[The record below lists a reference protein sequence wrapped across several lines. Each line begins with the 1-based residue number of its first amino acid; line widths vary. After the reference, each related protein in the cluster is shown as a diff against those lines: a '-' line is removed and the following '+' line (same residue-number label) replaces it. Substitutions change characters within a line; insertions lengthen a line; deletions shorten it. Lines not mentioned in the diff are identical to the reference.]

1 MRQACGR
8 IFDRVMRGLLL
19 ISGIHLASG
28 PVLGQTPE
36 WSLRRG
42 VAIGSVDDPVYGL
55 SEVRGVLADA
65 DHVYVLLG
73 QEGKVRVFTRAGEFV
88 RDLGGRGE
96 GPGELMMPSSM
107 GWRGSRLWV
116 ADVGLRRFTL
126 LDVATGEAETIP
138 YEVDAPLAYHFS
150 SVVPRAIL
158 DNGRLVGSPTYSGTR
173 VVARGGIL
181 HLPLLVSETTGS
193 LRDTLA
199 LLTLGGG
206 PVEIRAGLAPDR
218 RLFLAHP
225 LPDDDLMVF
234 APDGSG
240 GVWLKRRS
248 WEGSASPVFEVTRIG
263 VLGDTLFKRRIGY
276 EPRPVP
282 EGFFADE
289 ISQRLDRQIVVDRRA
304 HARALREFFEQRQ
317 YLPPVTTVS
326 VGSDGTT
333 WLAGPD
339 EDGVREW
346 LVLDASGESIGRFR
360 LPTTSRVSAA
370 NRTEVWVVERDAL
383 DIPYVVRYDIVP

>member
-8 IFDRVMRGLLL
+8 IFVRVMRGLLL

-138 YEVDAPLAYHFS
+138 YDVDAPLAYHFS

-158 DNGRLVGSPTYSGTR
+158 DNGRLVGSPTYSALR
-173 VVARGGIL
+173 VAARGGIW
-181 HLPLLVSETTGS
+181 HLPQLVSDTTGT

-199 LLTLGGG
+199 LLSLGGG
-206 PVEIRAGLAPDR
+206 PVEIRAGLTAGAR
-218 RLFLAHP
+218 SYRTHP
-225 LPDDDLMVF
+225 LSDDDMISF
-234 APDGSG
+234 APDGSA
-240 GVWLKRRS
+240 GVWLKRGS
-248 WEGSASPVFEVTRIG
+248 WEGSGSAEFEVTRIG
-263 VLGDTLFKRRIGY
+263 VLGDTLFQRRIGY
-276 EPRPVP
+276 EPRRVP
-282 EGFFADE
+282 SGFFNDE
-289 ISQRLDRQIVVDRRA
+289 INRSLDGRSVVNRRA
-304 HARALREFFEQRQ
+304 HARALREFYEQRR
-317 YLPPVTTVS
+317 YFPPVTAVRM
-326 VGSDGTT
+326 GSDGTT

-346 LVLDASGESIGRFR
+346 LVLDGSGSSIGRFR
-360 LPTTSRVSAA
+360 LPTTWRVSHA